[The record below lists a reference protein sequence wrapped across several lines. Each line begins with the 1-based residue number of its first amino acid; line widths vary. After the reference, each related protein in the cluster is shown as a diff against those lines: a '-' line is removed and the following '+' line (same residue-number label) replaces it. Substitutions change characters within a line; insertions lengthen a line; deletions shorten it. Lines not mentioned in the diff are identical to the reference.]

1 MIGRVREAVA
11 AYGVKAKTPGGLL
24 LDTHAVIWWVTD
36 SPQLPARA
44 REAIASPGQRVV
56 VSAVSGW
63 EISLKQSI
71 GKLRGLPDAPA
82 MLAPEL
88 ARLGFETLPISFDHA
103 VLGGALPGPH
113 RDPFDRLLIAQ
124 AKREGLTVVTRDK
137 VFAEYGCP
145 VLW

>member
-1 MIGRVREAVA
+1 MSGRVREAGVR
-11 AYGVKAKTPGGLL
+11 YEVKAKSPGGLL

-36 SPQLPARA
+36 SPQLPVRA

-71 GKLRGLPDAPA
+71 GKLRGVPDAPA
-82 MLAPEL
+82 RLAPEL
-88 ARLGFETLPISFDHA
+88 ARLGFETLPISFEHA
-103 VLGGALPGPH
+103 VDGGALPGPH

-124 AKREGLTVVTRDK
+124 ARRENLTVVTRDPI
-137 VFAEYGCP
+137 FSDYGCKT
-145 VLW
+145 LW